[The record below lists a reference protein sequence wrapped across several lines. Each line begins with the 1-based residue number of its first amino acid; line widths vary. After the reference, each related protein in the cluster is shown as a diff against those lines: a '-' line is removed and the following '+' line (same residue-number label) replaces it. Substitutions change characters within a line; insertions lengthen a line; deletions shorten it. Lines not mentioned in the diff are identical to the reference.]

1 MEKNSDPGKHFG
13 STTLLLSGP
22 GTYIRRAV
30 AQSSQLELQ
39 AADFV
44 LLLPIS
50 LTLGA
55 QLGAHS

>member
-1 MEKNSDPGKHFG
+1 MRIRDPGWKKFG
-13 STTLLLSGP
+13 SGSATLLVLV
-22 GTYIRRAV
+22 TYIRRAV

-50 LTLGA
+50 LSLGA

>member
-1 MEKNSDPGKHFG
+1 MEKIRIRIRN
-13 STTLLLSGP
+13 TARP

-30 AQSSQLELQ
+30 AQSSELELQ
-39 AADFV
+39 AADLV

-50 LTLGA
+50 LSLGA

>member
-1 MEKNSDPGKHFG
+1 MRIRDGKNSDPDPQHCF
-13 STTLLLSGP
+13 SLVLV
-22 GTYIRRAV
+22 TYIRRAV
-30 AQSSQLELQ
+30 AQSSKLELQ